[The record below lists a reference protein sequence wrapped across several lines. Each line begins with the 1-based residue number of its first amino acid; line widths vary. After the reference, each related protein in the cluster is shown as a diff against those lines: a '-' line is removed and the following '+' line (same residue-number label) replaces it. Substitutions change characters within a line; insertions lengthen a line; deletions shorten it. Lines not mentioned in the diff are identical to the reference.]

1 MRRGDRFGFMRKPKD
16 INMPQNAVDLDHENK
31 NDQQKNEGISD
42 RVQHVEEEQKHD
54 YGNNLDN
61 SNLNLNSHDQSTNKL
76 INNLSVINNKKHSTI
91 QPTIS

>member
-16 INMPQNAVDLDHENK
+16 INMPQNAVDLEHENK

-42 RVQHVEEEQKHD
+42 RVQHD

-61 SNLNLNSHDQSTNKL
+61 SNLNLNSLDQSTNKL

-91 QPTIS
+91 QPKIS